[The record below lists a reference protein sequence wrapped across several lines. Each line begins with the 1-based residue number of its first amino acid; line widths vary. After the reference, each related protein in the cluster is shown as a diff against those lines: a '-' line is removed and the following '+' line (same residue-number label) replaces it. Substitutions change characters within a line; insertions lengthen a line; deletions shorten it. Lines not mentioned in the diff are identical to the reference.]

1 MKLNLPQAV
10 FMGSL
15 DVRVTFA
22 EVPEGMDSFLKSC
35 NQQKRKGRYGF
46 ELIFFV
52 ELCGYLFFFVFC
64 FVFFFK
70 SRNQVTIVKGNEH
83 YASFY

>member
-15 DVRVTFA
+15 DVRVSFA
-22 EVPEGMDSFLKSC
+22 EVPVGMDSFLKSC

-46 ELIFFV
+46 ELIYFV
-52 ELCGYLFFFVFC
+52 GLFGYLFFFFN
-64 FVFFFK
+64 K
-70 SRNQVTIVKGNEH
+70 KQKPSYYRKGQR
-83 YASFY
+83 ALC

>member
-52 ELCGYLFFFVFC
+52 ELCGYLFFFC
-64 FVFFFK
+64 FLFFFFK
-70 SRNQVTIVKGNEH
+70 KQKSSYYSKGQ
-83 YASFY
+83 

>member
-52 ELCGYLFFFVFC
+52 ELCGYLFFFFL
-64 FVFFFK
+64 K

>member
-35 NQQKRKGRYGF
+35 NQQKRKGRYA
-46 ELIFFV
+46 
-52 ELCGYLFFFVFC
+52 FVFLLLKMI
-64 FVFFFK
+64 FDVGLLYMAFIMLK
-70 SRNQVTIVKGNEH
+70 
-83 YASFY
+83 